1 MLIGMTTDLGPCYWH
16 PGTQKEKWLIHDWR
30 SARLHRTMQDLIYN
44 LQFHA
49 LLTVAA
55 ITLHN
60 RVPIT
65 DISGDSQRTT
75 FSVPEGAY
83 SSLDS
88 PTVGNVHLSGRHPEV
103 AFTMKRRSEMSQ
115 KLQKGVLLQLRRKYT
130 DRAYLLKTP

>member
-1 MLIGMTTDLGPCYWH
+1 VMLIGMTTDLGPCYWH

-83 SSLDS
+83 SSSSLDS

-103 AFTMKRRSEMSQ
+103 AFTMKRRC
-115 KLQKGVLLQLRRKYT
+115 
-130 DRAYLLKTP
+130 